1 MTEVTCV
8 LDAKATL
15 GESPVWSAREN
26 ALYWVDIPAPAL
38 HRLDLAS
45 GSLKT
50 WKMPE
55 TIGCL
60 GLRAKGGAV
69 VTLREDGGET
79 AHLLERGGRAVQ
91 REEVAAVEEA
101 RAAQLLGP
109 AEQDAP
115 RAVGHEGGR
124 PRDALHVRLQDLPGG
139 ERLQAMP
146 GFGKQ
151 LDDRQLADLATY
163 LRGTWG
169 GVPAPVTLDDVRS
182 VRPAVP

>member
-45 GSLKT
+45 GNLKT
-50 WKMPE
+50 WRMPE

-69 VTLREDGGET
+69 VALRNGFHFFDFDSGRLTAVSDPEGKRHCTACFSGRYPVAVNHTED
-79 AHLLERGGRAVQ
+79 
-91 REEVAAVEEA
+91 
-101 RAAQLLGP
+101 
-109 AEQDAP
+109 
-115 RAVGHEGGR
+115 
-124 PRDALHVRLQDLPGG
+124 
-139 ERLQAMP
+139 
-146 GFGKQ
+146 
-151 LDDRQLADLATY
+151 QLALFDKV
-163 LRGTWG
+163 RG
-169 GVPAPVTLDDVRS
+169 
-182 VRPAVP
+182 

>member
-79 AHLLERGGRAVQ
+79 VLDYNADAQVGGKIAQVGARLITCTA
-91 REEVAAVEEA
+91 RKLADEFFGKFATTINNPSPAAVA
-101 RAAQLLGP
+101 
-109 AEQDAP
+109 
-115 RAVGHEGGR
+115 
-124 PRDALHVRLQDLPGG
+124 
-139 ERLQAMP
+139 
-146 GFGKQ
+146 
-151 LDDRQLADLATY
+151 
-163 LRGTWG
+163 
-169 GVPAPVTLDDVRS
+169 GVPSSATAP
-182 VRPAVP
+182 PATPPMSPRES